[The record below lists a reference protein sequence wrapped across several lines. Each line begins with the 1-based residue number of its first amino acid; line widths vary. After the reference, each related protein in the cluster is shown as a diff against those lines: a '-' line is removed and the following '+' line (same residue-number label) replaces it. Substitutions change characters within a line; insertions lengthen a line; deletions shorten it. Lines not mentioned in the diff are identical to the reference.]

1 VALAAIVGLG
11 LAAACAAVLVH
22 AGFAPVEW
30 GAAAILHPV
39 RRPLT
44 RHPSRAYE
52 TVAFTSERARLE
64 GWLFRAAGERRGLV
78 VYLHGIA
85 DNRQSGLGVV
95 GRLVPEGYDVFAFDA
110 RAHGRSTGEACTY
123 GYYERLDVGRAL
135 DALEAPRAILLGH
148 SLGAAIALQAAAVDP
163 RVTGV
168 VAASSFS
175 DLPTIV
181 RERSRWFWLP
191 NPYVEAALERA
202 GEEGR
207 FPPAEASPVALAPRI
222 VAPVLLL
229 HGGDDF
235 KTPAD
240 HSRRIAA
247 ALRCPHRLVVLPG
260 VGHDEILGREE
271 AWREIEPFLAEVAR
285 GPASERS
292 RRPGGGGPGQDAAGP
307 SHRSHPGHAIP
318 QADTSWS
325 PATAR
330 SPGGHVTMRPCP
342 CPMPRPLAGRWVDAL
357 FEAFEEARRAG
368 KVSHLGVS
376 GHCGGMQ
383 ASLNAA
389 IDRGRGVEGLR
400 VRARRGRRRP

>member
-1 VALAAIVGLG
+1 MRLPRSRGRWLATAGLVALG
-11 LAAACAAVLVH
+11 LAAGVAVLVH
-22 AGFAPVEW
+22 AGYAPVEW

-44 RHPSRAYE
+44 RHPSRPCE
-52 TVAFTSERARLE
+52 SVEFSSEGARLE
-64 GWLFRAAGERRGLV
+64 GWLFRAEGERRGLV

-95 GRLVPEGYDVFAFDA
+95 ERLVPEGYDVFTFDA

-123 GYYERLDVGRAL
+123 GYYERRDVGRAL
-135 DALEAPRAILLGH
+135 EVLGAPRAILLGH
-148 SLGAAIALQAAAVDP
+148 SLGAAVALQAAAVDR
-163 RVTGV
+163 RVSGV

-181 RERSRWFWLP
+181 RERSRWFWLGR
-191 NPYVEAALERA
+191 PYVEAALARA

-229 HGGDDF
+229 HGADDL
-235 KTPAD
+235 KTPPD

-271 AWREIEPFLAEVAR
+271 AWREIDAFLDEVAR
-285 GPASERS
+285 APARER
-292 RRPGGGGPGQDAAGP
+292 
-307 SHRSHPGHAIP
+307 
-318 QADTSWS
+318 
-325 PATAR
+325 
-330 SPGGHVTMRPCP
+330 
-342 CPMPRPLAGRWVDAL
+342 
-357 FEAFEEARRAG
+357 
-368 KVSHLGVS
+368 
-376 GHCGGMQ
+376 
-383 ASLNAA
+383 
-389 IDRGRGVEGLR
+389 
-400 VRARRGRRRP
+400 